1 MLPKEKIRTLIGEA
15 KIREALQLFLESIEK
30 GDNVSENDI
39 IQLQSRFTTLE
50 LNEIKGIL
58 SHDEAQRDKAII
70 SNSILSLL
78 DSWKRTDTASDLDKI
93 IRALPIDKDADLGVI
108 QLVNCDR
115 VRPIKQ
121 FSQRFNDKKSAQNP
135 FQFYFLSGC
144 PDEMPSSLAERILYE
159 IVEKESLVL
168 DSSVHY
174 PFTEGDFR
182 RVKLENLPLSTADA
196 DASKKKFKEYV
207 QKRFAFANT
216 ESFEKFIQTGIP
228 KLSYSYVATIFK
240 LSETDWEDDEGEILE
255 YLQWMMDTFQTAHP
269 NVPTF
274 IFLFVLHFRNLH
286 DETKVKRRN
295 LDIVKKVETFCETNE
310 TAIFREIVPIKDM
323 HLEDWLFK
331 LGVEN
336 SNDSQK
342 VIEALS
348 KSLRPEDKLMEDG
361 EARFHMKDVEP
372 LQMKVVQTFRNR

>member
-1 MLPKEKIRTLIGEA
+1 MLPKEKITALIREA
-15 KIREALQLFLESIEK
+15 KIREALQLFLESIEEE
-30 GDNVSENDI
+30 DNVSKNDI
-39 IQLQSRFTTLE
+39 IQLQSRYTTLE

-58 SHDEAQRDKAII
+58 SHDVAKIDKAII
-70 SNSILSLL
+70 FNSTLSLL
-78 DSWKRTDTASDLDKI
+78 DSWKRTDNASDLDKI
-93 IRALPIDKDADLGVI
+93 IRALPIDNDADLGVI

-121 FSQRFNDKKSAQNP
+121 FNQRFNDKKSAQNP

-216 ESFEKFIQTGIP
+216 ESFEKFIETGIP

-255 YLQWMMDTFQTAHP
+255 YLQWMIDTFQTAHP

-295 LDIVKKVETFCETNE
+295 LEIVQKVEKFCEINE